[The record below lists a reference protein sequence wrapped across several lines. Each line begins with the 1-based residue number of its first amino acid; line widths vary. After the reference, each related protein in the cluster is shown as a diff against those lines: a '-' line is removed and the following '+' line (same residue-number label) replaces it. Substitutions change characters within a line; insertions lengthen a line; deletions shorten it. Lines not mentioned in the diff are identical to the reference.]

1 MAIASDAWLA
11 TVARRLEA
19 LASSVVFVGGATISL
34 LIDDPAS
41 VPVRPTDDLDA
52 IIEISSRERY
62 YALEAKLRSLG
73 FRPDNS
79 EGAPLCRWKIDG
91 VVVDVMPT
99 SAEILGFG
107 NRWYPAA
114 ITHAVERELEPG
126 LAIRIATAPYFIAM
140 KLEAFSGRGQGD
152 YVASHDLEDIVAIVD
167 GRERVV
173 TEIEATDDD
182 LRHYLAQRFR
192 ALLATSAFVDAIPGH
207 LAGDAA
213 SQARLPLVMDRL
225 RRIAGAS

>member
-41 VPVRPTDDLDA
+41 APVRPTDDLDA
-52 IIEISSRERY
+52 IIE
-62 YALEAKLRSLG
+62 
-73 FRPDNS
+73 
-79 EGAPLCRWKIDG
+79 
-91 VVVDVMPT
+91 
-99 SAEILGFG
+99 
-107 NRWYPAA
+107 
-114 ITHAVERELEPG
+114 
-126 LAIRIATAPYFIAM
+126 IATAPYFIAM

-167 GRERVV
+167 GRGRVV

-182 LRHYLAQRFR
+182 LRHYLVQRFR